1 MKSTPD
7 FKISRQERH
16 TDNHIKNCSIFPL
29 GKSYFFI
36 QEKEGFWQTL
46 ITDLG

>member
-16 TDNHIKNCSIFPL
+16 TDNHIKNCFIFPL
-29 GKSYFFI
+29 GNLILCI
-36 QEKEGFWQTL
+36 QEKEGFRQTL
-46 ITDLG
+46 MTDWG